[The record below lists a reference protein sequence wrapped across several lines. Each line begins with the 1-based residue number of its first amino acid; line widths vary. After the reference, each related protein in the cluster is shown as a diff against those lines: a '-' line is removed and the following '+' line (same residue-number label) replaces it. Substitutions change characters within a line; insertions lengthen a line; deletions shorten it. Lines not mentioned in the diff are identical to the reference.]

1 MKNVNDKLNDVP
13 LPLRSDVFVF
23 AMISKMWEDASVDE
37 KCDDVQ
43 ELSVDQLRRNIAV
56 DALLRYFIDRTRSKK
71 LWDNP
76 MAVDIKLLLKCFTL
90 ELLSYAKTYEWEFL
104 VPKPGMSAY
113 HAYDQPWRDWVHQ
126 VIQYPE
132 AWLTCLQLY
141 NPIVPQGLYFKE
153 IVSHFSVGWNVYF
166 NNSGWGIAP
175 AEPTEE
181 MIHQAMNVYLCF
193 RKKWASVE
201 DETWV

>member
-1 MKNVNDKLNDVP
+1 MNDKLNEVP
-13 LPLRSDVFVF
+13 LPLRSDVFIF
-23 AMISKMWEDASVDE
+23 AMISKMWEDASMDE

-56 DALLRYFIDRTRSKK
+56 DALLRYFIDRMRSKQ
-71 LWDNP
+71 LWESP

-90 ELLSYAKTYEWEFL
+90 ELLSYARTYEWEFL
-104 VPKPGMSAY
+104 VPKPGMNAY
-113 HAYDQPWRDWVHQ
+113 HAYDQPWRDWVSR
-126 VIQYPE
+126 VTQYPE

-141 NPIVPQGLYFKE
+141 NPIMPQGLEFKE
-153 IVSHFSVGWNVYF
+153 IVSRFSVGWNVYF
-166 NNSGWGIAP
+166 NNTGWGIAP

-181 MIHQAMNVYLCF
+181 MIHQAMNVYLSF